1 MNAAGMGVCAVAPA
15 LLSATTTTHTTRY
28 AALLPFV
35 TGITQNFIDEL
46 VEELAKEDG
55 EDAKEEEEEEKE
67 EEDEEGACTAASQN
81 GLPRSSKL

>member
-1 MNAAGMGVCAVAPA
+1 MGVCAVAPA

-55 EDAKEEEEEEKE
+55 EDDEEEDDKEEEE
-67 EEDEEGACTAASQN
+67 DEAGACTAASQN